1 MAFQQNK
8 LVGDYRSQFI
18 MVTTPLTNVTEEWLK
33 EIFTDGLE
41 EEIQVEI
48 QVFGVDNLALSMTV
62 AQRIGDQTICLERIR
77 AQ

>member
-1 MAFQQNK
+1 
-8 LVGDYRSQFI
+8 

-77 AQ
+77 AQWSFRGIVN

>member
-1 MAFQQNK
+1 
-8 LVGDYRSQFI
+8 